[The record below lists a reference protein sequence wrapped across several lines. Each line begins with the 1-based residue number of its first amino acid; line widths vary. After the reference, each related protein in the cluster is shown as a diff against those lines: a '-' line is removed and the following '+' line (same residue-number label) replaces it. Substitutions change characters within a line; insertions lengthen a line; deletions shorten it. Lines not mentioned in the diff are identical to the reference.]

1 MNMSTNDPQAS
12 ASSDPPIIV
21 HGGSVAVD
29 VPPNFVDQG
38 DKKFKNEKVTLVSLQ
53 INEDT
58 PIPLNKGDRI
68 TITYK

>member
-1 MNMSTNDPQAS
+1 MSDNDPQAS
-12 ASSDPPIIV
+12 TTSDPPIIV

-29 VPPNFVDQG
+29 VPDSFTDQG
-38 DKKFKNEKVTLVSLQ
+38 GKKFKYDKVPLDTLQ

-58 PIPLNKGDRI
+58 PIKLNKGDTI